1 VLRIDLYVIGRED
14 RAATIPTTT
23 GHLLVVADGAGGTG
37 DGAHAADA
45 VLAAVTTAATT
56 AATTP
61 PELTSAA
68 ACAALL
74 AHLDS
79 TLRRGET
86 TAALAVILGD
96 TIHGASVGDSGAWLI
111 DPHGGIHDLSEH
123 QRRKPLLGSGR
134 ATPVPFTATL
144 GPATLLLATDGLF
157 NYCPR
162 DRITALA
169 NSPDLEGLATR
180 LCDLPRLRS
189 GALPD
194 DIAVILARR

>member
-1 VLRIDLYVIGRED
+1 MLRIDLHVIGRED
-14 RAATIPTTT
+14 RAATYPTPTA
-23 GHLLVVADGAGGTG
+23 HLLVVADGAGGTG

-45 VLAAVTTAATT
+45 VLAAVLAAATT
-56 AATTP
+56 AAP
-61 PELTSAA
+61 PLTSAA

-74 AHLDS
+74 THLDS

-86 TAALAVILGD
+86 TAVLAVILGD

-111 DPHGGIHDLSEH
+111 DPHGAIHDLSEH

-134 ATPVPFTATL
+134 ATAIPFTAPL
-144 GPATLLLATDGLF
+144 DSSTLLLATDGLF

-162 DRITALA
+162 DRIAALA
-169 NSPDLEGLATR
+169 TSPDLEGLATR

-194 DIAVILARR
+194 DIAVVLARRS